1 MKNKGQC
8 FLFFEVW
15 TGLVIVS
22 EIMFEKMNAVLL
34 AISWLGFDRKMIRR
48 YAIKQS
54 KVLPL

>member
-1 MKNKGQC
+1 
-8 FLFFEVW
+8 LFFEVW
-15 TGLVIVS
+15 TGLVIAS

-34 AISWLGFDRKMIRR
+34 AISWPGFDRKMIRR